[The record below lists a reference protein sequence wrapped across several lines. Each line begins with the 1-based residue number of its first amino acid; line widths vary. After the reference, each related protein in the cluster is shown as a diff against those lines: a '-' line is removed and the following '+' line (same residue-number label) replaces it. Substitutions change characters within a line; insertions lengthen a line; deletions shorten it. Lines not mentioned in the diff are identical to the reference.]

1 MLLFDRRAVEGK
13 AAVVEAELPA
23 SDPIWQATDPVPSG
37 PLRVT
42 GRLSSAGSGRF
53 YWHGSVEGD
62 ITLPCRRCLTDVSAH
77 VQDESHVIF
86 AEAGSDEVDDP
97 DVQVLDE
104 RSTVIDLRP
113 TIREQWLLNA
123 PSFAVCREDCK
134 GICPTCGKDLNEGPC
149 QCPASRSADTRWDAL
164 RKIQSKE

>member
-1 MLLFDRRAVEGK
+1 MLLFDRRAIEGK
-13 AAVVEAELPA
+13 AAVVDAELQPN
-23 SDPIWQATDPVPSG
+23 DPIWQAADPVPSG
-37 PLRVT
+37 PLRVS

-62 ITLPCRRCLTDVSAH
+62 LVMPCRRCLADARAH

-104 RSTVIDLRP
+104 RSNELDLRP
-113 TIREQWLLNA
+113 TVREQWLLNV

-134 GICPTCGKDLNEGPC
+134 GMCPTCGTDLNEG
-149 QCPASRSADTRWDAL
+149 QCGCLASRGEDARWEAL
-164 RKIQSKE
+164 RRIQPKD